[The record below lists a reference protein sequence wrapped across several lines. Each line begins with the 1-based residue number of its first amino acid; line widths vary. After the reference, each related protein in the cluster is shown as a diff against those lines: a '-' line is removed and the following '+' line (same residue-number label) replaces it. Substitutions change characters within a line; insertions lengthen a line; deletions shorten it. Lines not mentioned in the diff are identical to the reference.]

1 MKTPTNIKA
10 KDLQRVTGL
19 CYSQC
24 LRICKKIRFVN
35 DKHKHQ
41 YITAKEAADFLG
53 LPLEN
58 FVFLL
63 ENHHKPQ
70 VIC

>member
-1 MKTPTNIKA
+1 MKIPINIKA

-19 CYSQC
+19 CYNQC
-24 LRICKKIRFVN
+24 LRIAKNIRCVN
-35 DKHKHQ
+35 DKKKHQ
-41 YITAKEAADFLG
+41 YITAQETADYLG

-58 FVFLL
+58 LVLLL
-63 ENHHKPQ
+63 ENHHKPL